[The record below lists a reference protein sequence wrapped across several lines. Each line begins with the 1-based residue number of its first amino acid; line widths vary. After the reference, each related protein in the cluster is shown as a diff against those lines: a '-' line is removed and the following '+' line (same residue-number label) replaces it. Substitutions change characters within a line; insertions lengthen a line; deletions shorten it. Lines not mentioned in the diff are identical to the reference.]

1 MVKTQ
6 SAYKTESLIVMKVVF
21 RTDSSLLIGTG
32 HLMRCLALAGELS
45 TRGAQVVFICR
56 NLPGNMN
63 TQVLRNG
70 HKLHELPLDDNTL
83 MNNPGVSEYE
93 RWLAVEKETDA
104 FQTGR
109 VLAEKE
115 NGADV
120 LVVDHYALDSVWE
133 REVLPYIKRLMVIDD
148 LANRRHDCHILLDQN
163 LYENMDKRYEH
174 LVGADT
180 QLLLGPTFALLRK
193 EFNSQRKVMAKR
205 DGRVRKVMVSFGGA
219 DRTNETLKF
228 LDSLA
233 EAKAVA
239 LNFEV
244 IVGKTNP
251 NNDIIKEKCDGMANV
266 AYYRAVND
274 IARLMVEVDLAV
286 GAGGTST
293 WERCCLGLPAVTV
306 AVAENQVE
314 VARLSERMGFAVYLG
329 ISEQVSADRMIKYVT
344 ELAED
349 RPKMVAMSSAGM
361 KLVDGLGVNRVCDIL
376 YADRG
381 VNKYS

>member
-21 RTDSSLLIGTG
+21 RTDSSLMIGTG

-45 TRGAQVVFICR
+45 ARGEQVVFICR

-83 MNNPGVSEYE
+83 MDNPDISEYE
-93 RWLAVEKETDA
+93 RWLAVEEETDA
-104 FQTGR
+104 LQTGR

-115 NGADV
+115 NHADV
-120 LVVDHYALDSVWE
+120 LVVDHYALDSAWE
-133 REVLPYIKRLMVIDD
+133 RQMLPYIKRLMVIDD
-148 LANRRHDCHILLDQN
+148 LANRCHDCHILLDQN
-163 LYENMDKRYEH
+163 LYEDMEKRYEH

-228 LDSLA
+228 LNALKK
-233 EAKAVA
+233 AKTGA

-251 NNDIIKEKCDGMANV
+251 NNNIIKEKCDSMSNV
-266 AYYRAVND
+266 AYHRAVDD
-274 IARLMVEVDLAV
+274 IARLMAMVDLAV

-329 ISEQVSADRMIKYVT
+329 ISEQVSADRMIKYVA

-349 RPKMVAMSSAGM
+349 RPKMLAMSSAGM

-376 YADRG
+376 YAARG